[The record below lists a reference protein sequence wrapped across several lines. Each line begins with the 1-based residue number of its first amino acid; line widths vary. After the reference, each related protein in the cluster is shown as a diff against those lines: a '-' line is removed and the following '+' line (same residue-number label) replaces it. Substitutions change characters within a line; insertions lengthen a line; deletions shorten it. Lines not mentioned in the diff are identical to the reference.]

1 MLNVYE
7 ERVLRITS
15 SSSKVS
21 SLAESADLLGS
32 DASTGGSVF
41 SASVDFSSE
50 RERVATSFET

>member
-1 MLNVYE
+1 M
-7 ERVLRITS
+7 
-15 SSSKVS
+15 VS
-21 SLAESADLLGS
+21 SMAESADLLES